1 MSYMVHQWWL
11 TFEISH
17 PNYLGF
23 CRNKWQQI
31 DSSISGKMKHKADSH
46 IVNLVSLD
54 SHKLWLIAGVNSWCV
69 VIIWAHPYDIFIF
82 IYNEESTFWVI
93 WVINYWYNF
102 WNTGFSLSPPI
113 LTFLI
118 TPQREWTA
126 VNESLM
132 SPLPFFA
139 FLLLLVGCRGEGCH
153 QIVNHQQIVTLCF
166 FQDNLHR
173 SRSQTIAFRLMS
185 PSWRYS

>member
-126 VNESLM
+126 VNVSLCHLHP
-132 SPLPFFA
+132 SLLCSFSWWGAEVKDATRLWTINKLSLYVFF
-139 FLLLLVGCRGEGCH
+139 R
-153 QIVNHQQIVTLCF
+153 
-166 FQDNLHR
+166 
-173 SRSQTIAFRLMS
+173 TIYTGAGAR
-185 PSWRYS
+185 R